1 MYQVLTQDCDREWSA
16 YLCDSFKI
24 SNSVLEDELPSLYMS
39 VMVVQNPLYYTV
51 TAKSDAP
58 PQIGKVGANGRLDA
72 GRANDCPRNA

>member
-1 MYQVLTQDCDREWSA
+1 MERVGCELSARRGRQLDSIGVVEDSGEYQK
-16 YLCDSFKI
+16 YLGDGRRYVGQI
-24 SNSVLEDELPSLYMS
+24 RV
-39 VMVVQNPLYYTV
+39 TV